1 MALRILFFFFAFSL
15 LSCGASKEKSVSQE
29 AAKAIAT
36 TAQSFLGTPYRYG
49 GATRKGM
56 DCSGLV
62 HTALKRNG
70 ISFPRVSY
78 HMAQEG
84 KRVRVAKVQKGDL
97 LYFNTG
103 KSRRR
108 INHVGLVVEVRRNRI
123 KFIHATTS
131 QGVLVSSL
139 RETYWN
145 RAFVKAMRI
154 L

>member
-1 MALRILFFFFAFSL
+1 MLFFLFAFGL
-15 LSCGASKEKSVSQE
+15 LSCGASKEKSVSRE
-29 AAKAIAT
+29 AAKATAILG

-49 GATRKGM
+49 GATRRGM

-70 ISFPRVSY
+70 IPFPRVSY

-84 KRVRVAKVQKGDL
+84 KRIRVAKVQKGDL

-108 INHVGLVVEVRRNRI
+108 INHVGLVVETGRNTI

-139 RETYWN
+139 RETYWK